1 MIVFALLAFAGC
13 TTDDDPDVTDPGI
26 TDPGDGGD
34 TGETTDPGEE
44 TDQNIE
50 FTYYERSD
58 GSYMVTGFFDDYDGS
73 AKIVIPS
80 EHNGKPVTRISSN
93 AFSGCSGLTDV
104 YYTGDLAGWLN
115 IEFANSYANPTS
127 YADNLY
133 IDGELL
139 EGGIVISD
147 GVTKINAGTFYNCR
161 DLTSIT
167 IPDSVTSIGSGAFS
181 GCTSLR
187 YNEYNNGLYLGNTE
201 NPYVVFIK
209 TKSDNVTN
217 VMIHS
222 GTKVIYS
229 GAFARCNGLTSVTIP
244 DSVTSIGSQAFWE
257 CSDLTSTTFQGTMQQ
272 WKDISKGVDWNYAIG
287 SYTVTCTDG
296 VLDKN
301 GQQIS

>member
-1 MIVFALLAFAGC
+1 M
-13 TTDDDPDVTDPGI
+13 
-26 TDPGDGGD
+26 
-34 TGETTDPGEE
+34 
-44 TDQNIE
+44 NIE
-50 FTYYERSD
+50 FANSYANPTSYADNLYID
-58 GSYMVTGFFDDYDGS
+58 GELLEGD
-73 AKIVIPS
+73 IVIPD
-80 EHNGKPVTRISSN
+80 GVTKIN
-93 AFSGCSGLTDV
+93 AYTFYNYRDLTSVTIPDSVTSIGYQAFNYYRGLTDV
-104 YYTGDLAGWLN
+104 YYTGDLAGWMN
-115 IEFANSYANPTS
+115 IEFADYEANPM
-127 YADNLY
+127 YHADNLY

-167 IPDSVTSIGSGAFS
+167 SPDSVTSIGSGAFS

-257 CSDLTSTTFQGTMQQ
+257 CSDLTSITFQGTMQQ
-272 WKDISKGVDWNYAIG
+272 WKDISKEGNWNHG
-287 SYTVTCTDG
+287 TGNYTVTCTDG
-296 VLDKN
+296 VLD
-301 GQQIS
+301 